1 MDKVLVA
8 TATYNEVDNIQN
20 LIGDIFTVIPNCEI
34 LVVDDKSPD
43 GTGELLDRLKSQNS
57 KIHVIHRAGKLGLG
71 TAHLAIMDY
80 AVKNNFGILVT
91 MDADFSH
98 HPKYLSIMLDKM
110 KTYDFVTGSRYVPGG
125 QCQYG
130 FYRTLISK
138 TANFLSRFLL
148 GIHLHECTTSYRG
161 FKNFLL
167 KDLLSKNIKSNGYS
181 FFVESIFYVCRISK
195 NVSEFPIV
203 FEDRRHGVSKISKK
217 EIVKSILTLLRLTV
231 KRVF

>member
-1 MDKVLVA
+1 MDNMDKVLVA
-8 TATYNEVDNIQN
+8 TATYNEVDNIQT
-20 LIGDIFTVIPNCEI
+20 LIAEIFAVLPNCEI
-34 LVVDDKSPD
+34 LVVDDNSPD
-43 GTGELLDRLKSQNS
+43 GTGKLLDTLKSQNS

-71 TAHLAIMDY
+71 T
-80 AVKNNFGILVT
+80 VVT

-98 HPKYLSIMLDKM
+98 HPKYLSVMIDKM
-110 KTYDFVTGSRYVPGG
+110 KKYDFVTGSRYVEGG

-130 FYRTLISK
+130 FYRTMISK

-167 KDLLSKNIKSNGYS
+167 KDLLSKNIQSNGYS

-217 EIVKSILTLLRLTV
+217 EIVKSILTLIRLTI